1 MGNCRLLGKA
11 PSGEV
16 ESSHSGRTYNTET
29 TAEITPAAEPAVDAA
44 LVDELVRHGVGRAV
58 ARRLVR
64 EKPEVCRRCLDYPPF
79 ADYRTTPG
87 AWLAHATRDEYG
99 PPMAYLAA

>member
-1 MGNCRLLGKA
+1 M
-11 PSGEV
+11 
-16 ESSHSGRTYNTET
+16 
-29 TAEITPAAEPAVDAA
+29 
-44 LVDELVRHGVGRAV
+44 RHGVGRAV